1 MGRRNKMYG
10 PLFKEEACKL
20 VLGQGYS
27 AAEAARQLGIPTT
40 TLLSWLKAKEKR
52 ERPPP
57 ALAGPDEPALLR
69 TRIRE
74 LEDKLARSE
83 MEKDILKKAAAYFAR
98 EQP

>member
-1 MGRRNKMYG
+1 MGRKNKLYG

-20 VLGQGYS
+20 VTGRGYS

-40 TLLSWLKAKEKR
+40 TLLSWLKAKERR
-52 ERPPP
+52 EQPLP
-57 ALAGPDEPALLR
+57 ASPGPDEPTLLR
-69 TRIRE
+69 TRICE
-74 LEDKLARSE
+74 LEDKLAKSE

>member
-1 MGRRNKMYG
+1 MGRRNKLYG
-10 PLFKEEACKL
+10 PVFKEEACKL
-20 VLGQGYS
+20 VAGQGYS

-52 ERPPP
+52 EQPPP
-57 ALAGPDEPALLR
+57 ASAGPDEPALLR